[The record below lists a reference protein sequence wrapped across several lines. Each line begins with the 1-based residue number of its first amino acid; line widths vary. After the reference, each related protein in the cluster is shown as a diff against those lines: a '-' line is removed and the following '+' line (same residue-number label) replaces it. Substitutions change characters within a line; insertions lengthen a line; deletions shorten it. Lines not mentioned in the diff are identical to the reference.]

1 MNLPDFK
8 ILVMG
13 LGSVGKRHIE
23 NMEKLGIPCENISI
37 LRTRKGT
44 PSFGDEFL
52 ATHNN
57 AHTIFTDGKEAFAQ
71 KPDIVFVTNPTAFHV
86 PSALS
91 AVKAGAHVFIEKPL
105 SDDKEGVDTLVQE
118 VERSGKVAFVA
129 FNYRFHPFLKKIKAM
144 LAKKELG
151 KIVSVYAENAERI
164 SDWHSWEDYKITY
177 GARRDLGGGSLA
189 TQSHEFDFLYW
200 LFGKP
205 QWIFAAGGQVT
216 DLEME
221 VEDSVTALMQFQG
234 NIIATVHL
242 DYIQKPPKRFFEI
255 IGTKGRLR
263 CDFLAPRLDVFPL
276 EGQEKSISVP
286 DDFERN
292 KMYQDE
298 IAHFFDCIINN
309 KRPLIDIAQGRDVV
323 DMIVAARE
331 SIASHKIVIF

>member
-1 MNLPDFK
+1 MELSGLK

-23 NMEKLGIPCENISI
+23 NMEKLGIPCKNISI

-52 ATHNN
+52 TSHKNE
-57 AHTIFTDGKEAFAQ
+57 HTIYADEKEALAQ
-71 KPDIVFVTNPTAFHV
+71 KPDAAFVTNPTVFHV

-91 AVKAGAHVFIEKPL
+91 ALKSGAHVFIEKPL
-105 SDDKEGVDTLVQE
+105 SHDKEGIDILLQE
-118 VERSGKVAFVA
+118 VERNGKVAFVA
-129 FNYRFHPFLKKIKAM
+129 FNYRFHPFLKKIKEM
-144 LAKKELG
+144 LAKNELG

-200 LFGKP
+200 FFGKP
-205 QWIFAAGGQVT
+205 KWIFAAGGRVT

-221 VEDSVTALMQFQG
+221 VEDSVTALMQFQD

-242 DYIQKPPKRFFEI
+242 DYIQRPPKRFFEI
-255 IGTKGRLR
+255 VGTKGRLR
-263 CDFLAPRLDVFPL
+263 CDFFAPRLDLFPL
-276 EGQEKSISVP
+276 EGKESFISVP

-292 KMYQDE
+292 AMYQDE
-298 IAHFFDCIINN
+298 IAHFFDCIINS
-309 KRPLIDIAQGRDVV
+309 KKPFIDVMQGKDVV
-323 DMIVAARE
+323 EMIDAART
-331 SIASHKIVIF
+331 SMQTHSVITL